1 MSFRALDSVDPDIA
15 NLIRNE
21 YRRQSETLELIASEN
36 LTSPAILEAL
46 GTLLTN
52 KYAEGYP
59 GRRYYGGTGEV
70 IDKIESLAV
79 ERAKQLFGAEYV
91 NVQPHAGSQANAAVY
106 MAVCQ
111 PGDRVMGMDL
121 SAGGHLTHGSP
132 ANFSGKLYEIHSY
145 GVDRETERI
154 DYDSVQKLA
163 EEVRPKMLLAG
174 FSAYSRIVDWQRMRQ
189 IADSVGATLFV
200 DMAHVAGLVAG
211 GVYPSPIP
219 HAAIT
224 STTTQKTLRG
234 AWGAIIL
241 CRNDW
246 QKAIDSAVFPGTQGG
261 PLMHAIAA
269 KAVCFGEALKPDF
282 KRYAKQVVTNA
293 KALSDRLLERGLR
306 IVTGGTDNH
315 LMLIDLRPQKRTG
328 KQVQDIA
335 DTVGITLNRNS
346 IPFDDASK
354 FNPSGVRVGTP
365 LVTTR
370 GMREAE
376 MVVIA
381 DCIADLVERIDDRAT
396 LDSVHE
402 RALELC
408 RSFPIAIAVFAPRNL
423 QTLGLVVVS
432 GLVTGLLIIDDRWSM
447 RPVVKLAV
455 QIGLSLLAVVVF
467 NFQIDYIGLPGGRIV
482 EFALLIA
489 VAVSIFWLVGMQNTV
504 NFLDGADGLAAGVV
518 AIVALILMLAAG
530 QLNQLEVVQLSGAL
544 AGCCGGFLL
553 FNFPPARIFM
563 GDSGAHFLGI

>member
-1 MSFRALDSVDPDIA
+1 VAAPIVTMSFRALDSVDPDIA

-70 IDKIESLAV
+70 IDKVESLAV
-79 ERAKQLFGAEYV
+79 ERAQKLFGADYV
-91 NVQPHAGSQANAAVY
+91 NVQPHSGSQANAAVY

-145 GVDRETERI
+145 GVSRETETI
-154 DYDSVQKLA
+154 DYDAMEKLA
-163 EEVRPKMLLAG
+163 KEIRPKMIIGG
-174 FSAYSRIVDWQRMRQ
+174 FSAYSRVVDWARMRQ
-189 IADSVGATLFV
+189 IADSVEATFFV

-219 HAAIT
+219 HADIV

-241 CRNDW
+241 CRAER
-246 QKAIDSAVFPGTQGG
+246 QKAIDSAVFPGIQGG

-269 KAVCFGEALKPDF
+269 KAVCFHEALKPEF
-282 KRYAKQVVTNA
+282 KVYAKQVVVNA
-293 KALSDRLLERGLR
+293 KALSNQLLKRGLR
-306 IVTGGTDNH
+306 LVSGGTDNH

-346 IPFDDASK
+346 IPYDEASK

-370 GMREAE
+370 GMKEPE

-381 DCIADLVERIDDRAT
+381 DCLADLIERIDDPAT

-402 RALELC
+402 RGLDLC
-408 RSFPIAIAVFAPRNL
+408 RRFP
-423 QTLGLVVVS
+423 
-432 GLVTGLLIIDDRWSM
+432 
-447 RPVVKLAV
+447 
-455 QIGLSLLAVVVF
+455 
-467 NFQIDYIGLPGGRIV
+467 LPYA
-482 EFALLIA
+482 F
-489 VAVSIFWLVGMQNTV
+489 
-504 NFLDGADGLAAGVV
+504 D
-518 AIVALILMLAAG
+518 
-530 QLNQLEVVQLSGAL
+530 
-544 AGCCGGFLL
+544 
-553 FNFPPARIFM
+553 
-563 GDSGAHFLGI
+563 

>member
-1 MSFRALDSVDPDIA
+1 MSFRALDTEDPDVA
-15 NLIRNE
+15 HLIRNE
-21 YRRQSETLELIASEN
+21 FRRQSETLELIASEN

-70 IDKIESLAV
+70 IDKIETLAV
-79 ERAKQLFGAEYV
+79 ERAKQLFGADYV
-91 NVQPHAGSQANAAVY
+91 NVQPHSGSQANAAVY
-106 MAVCQ
+106 MAACK

-154 DYDSVQKLA
+154 DYDAVQRLA
-163 EEVRPKMLLAG
+163 QEVRPKMLLAG
-174 FSAYSRIVDWQRMRQ
+174 FSAYSRVIDWGRMRQ
-189 IADSVGATLFV
+189 IADSVGATFFV

-219 HAAIT
+219 HADIT

-241 CRNDW
+241 CRADW

-269 KAVCFGEALKPDF
+269 KAVCFGEALKPEF
-282 KRYAKQVVTNA
+282 KVYARQVVANA
-293 KALSDRLLERGLR
+293 KAMADRLVARGLR
-306 IVTGGTDNH
+306 LVSGGTDNH

-335 DTVGITLNRNS
+335 EGAGITLNRNS

-370 GMREAE
+370 GMKEAE

-381 DCIADLVERIDDRAT
+381 DCIADLVERIDDPAT

-408 RSFPIAIAVFAPRNL
+408 RKFPIPYAF
-423 QTLGLVVVS
+423 
-432 GLVTGLLIIDDRWSM
+432 D
-447 RPVVKLAV
+447 
-455 QIGLSLLAVVVF
+455 
-467 NFQIDYIGLPGGRIV
+467 
-482 EFALLIA
+482 
-489 VAVSIFWLVGMQNTV
+489 
-504 NFLDGADGLAAGVV
+504 
-518 AIVALILMLAAG
+518 
-530 QLNQLEVVQLSGAL
+530 
-544 AGCCGGFLL
+544 
-553 FNFPPARIFM
+553 
-563 GDSGAHFLGI
+563 

>member
-1 MSFRALDSVDPDIA
+1 MSFRALDREDPEIA
-15 NLIRNE
+15 DLIRKE

-70 IDKIESLAV
+70 IDKIETLAV
-79 ERAKQLFGAEYV
+79 ERAKKLFGADYV

-154 DYDSVQKLA
+154 DYDAMAKLA
-163 EEVRPKMLLAG
+163 EEVRPKMIIGG
-174 FSAYSRIVDWQRMRQ
+174 FSAYSRIVDWGRMRE
-189 IADSVGATLFV
+189 IADSVGATFFV

-211 GVYPSPIP
+211 GQYPSPIP
-219 HAAIT
+219 HADIT
-224 STTTQKTLRG
+224 TTTTQKTLRG

-241 CRNDW
+241 CRAER
-246 QKAIDSAVFPGTQGG
+246 QKAIDSAVFPGIQGG

-282 KRYAKQVVTNA
+282 KVYTKQVVVNA
-293 KALSDRLLERGLR
+293 KAMAGRLMERGLR
-306 IVTGGTDNH
+306 LVSGGTDNH

-328 KQVQDIA
+328 KQVQDVA

-370 GMREAE
+370 GMKEEE
-376 MVVIA
+376 MVAIA
-381 DCIADLVERIDDRAT
+381 DCIADLVDRIDDPAT

-402 RALELC
+402 RALELT
-408 RSFPIAIAVFAPRNL
+408 RKFPIPYAI
-423 QTLGLVVVS
+423 
-432 GLVTGLLIIDDRWSM
+432 D
-447 RPVVKLAV
+447 
-455 QIGLSLLAVVVF
+455 
-467 NFQIDYIGLPGGRIV
+467 
-482 EFALLIA
+482 
-489 VAVSIFWLVGMQNTV
+489 
-504 NFLDGADGLAAGVV
+504 
-518 AIVALILMLAAG
+518 
-530 QLNQLEVVQLSGAL
+530 
-544 AGCCGGFLL
+544 
-553 FNFPPARIFM
+553 
-563 GDSGAHFLGI
+563 

>member
-1 MSFRALDSVDPDIA
+1 MSFRALDQVDPDVA
-15 NLIRNE
+15 QLIRNE
-21 YRRQSETLELIASEN
+21 FRRQSETLELIASEN

-70 IDKIESLAV
+70 IDKIETLAI
-79 ERAKQLFGAEYV
+79 ERAKELFGADYV
-91 NVQPHAGSQANAAVY
+91 NVQPHSGSQANAAVY

-121 SAGGHLTHGSP
+121 SAGGHLTHCSP

-154 DYDSVQKLA
+154 DYDAVQKLA

-174 FSAYSRIVDWQRMRQ
+174 FSAYSRIVDWARMRQ
-189 IADSVGATLFV
+189 IAESVGATLFV

-282 KRYAKQVVTNA
+282 KVYAKQVVVNA
-293 KALSDRLLERGLR
+293 KALAGRLMERGLR
-306 IVTGGTDNH
+306 LVSGGTDNH
-315 LMLIDLRPQKRTG
+315 LMLIDLRPFGLTG
-328 KQVQDIA
+328 KKVQEVA
-335 DTVGITLNRNS
+335 DSVGITVNRNA
-346 IPFDDASK
+346 IPFDEASK
-354 FNPSGVRVGTP
+354 FNPSGVRLGSP
-365 LVTTR
+365 SVTTR
-370 GMREAE
+370 GMGVEE
-376 MVVIA
+376 MTEIG
-381 DCIADLVERIDDRAT
+381 DCIADLVAGIEDQAS
-396 LDSVHE
+396 LDSVRE
-402 RALELC
+402 RTLHLC
-408 RSFPIAIAVFAPRNL
+408 SRFP
-423 QTLGLVVVS
+423 
-432 GLVTGLLIIDDRWSM
+432 
-447 RPVVKLAV
+447 
-455 QIGLSLLAVVVF
+455 
-467 NFQIDYIGLPGGRIV
+467 LPY
-482 EFALLIA
+482 
-489 VAVSIFWLVGMQNTV
+489 
-504 NFLDGADGLAAGVV
+504 
-518 AIVALILMLAAG
+518 
-530 QLNQLEVVQLSGAL
+530 
-544 AGCCGGFLL
+544 GF
-553 FNFPPARIFM
+553 
-563 GDSGAHFLGI
+563 D

>member
-1 MSFRALDSVDPDIA
+1 MTFRALDREDPEIA
-15 NLIRNE
+15 NLIRKE
-21 YRRQSETLELIASEN
+21 FKRQSETLELIASEN

-70 IDKIESLAV
+70 IDKIETLAV
-79 ERAKQLFGAEYV
+79 ERAKKLFGADYV

-145 GVDRETERI
+145 GVSRETELI
-154 DYDSVQKLA
+154 DYDAMQKLA
-163 EEVRPKMLLAG
+163 EEVRPKMIIGG
-174 FSAYSRIVDWQRMRQ
+174 FSAYSRIVDWARMRE
-189 IADSVGATLFV
+189 IADSVGATFFV

-211 GVYPSPIP
+211 GQYPSPIP
-219 HAAIT
+219 FAAIT
-224 STTTQKTLRG
+224 TTTTQKTLRG

-241 CRNDW
+241 CRAEW

-282 KRYAKQVVTNA
+282 KVYAKQVVVNA
-293 KALSDRLLERGLR
+293 KALANRLMERGLR
-306 IVTGGTDNH
+306 LVSGGTDNH

-346 IPFDDASK
+346 IPYDEASK

-376 MVVIA
+376 MLEIA
-381 DCIADLVERIDDRAT
+381 DCIANLVERIDDPAV

-402 RALELC
+402 RALDLC
-408 RSFPIAIAVFAPRNL
+408 RRFP
-423 QTLGLVVVS
+423 
-432 GLVTGLLIIDDRWSM
+432 
-447 RPVVKLAV
+447 
-455 QIGLSLLAVVVF
+455 
-467 NFQIDYIGLPGGRIV
+467 LPYA
-482 EFALLIA
+482 F
-489 VAVSIFWLVGMQNTV
+489 
-504 NFLDGADGLAAGVV
+504 D
-518 AIVALILMLAAG
+518 
-530 QLNQLEVVQLSGAL
+530 
-544 AGCCGGFLL
+544 
-553 FNFPPARIFM
+553 
-563 GDSGAHFLGI
+563 

>member
-1 MSFRALDSVDPDIA
+1 MPTPITTMSFRALDRVDPDIA

-21 YRRQSETLELIASEN
+21 YKRQSETLELIASEN

-70 IDKIESLAV
+70 IDKIETLAV
-79 ERAKQLFGAEYV
+79 ERAKELFGAEYV

-145 GVDRETERI
+145 GVSRETELI
-154 DYDSVQKLA
+154 DYDAMEKLA
-163 EEVRPKMLLAG
+163 EQVRPKMIIGG
-174 FSAYSRIVDWQRMRQ
+174 FSAYSRVVDWARMRQ
-189 IADSVGATLFV
+189 IADSVGATFIV

-211 GVYPSPIP
+211 GQYPSPIP
-219 HAAIT
+219 HAAIVT
-224 STTTQKTLRG
+224 TTTQKTLRG

-241 CRNDW
+241 CRNEH
-246 QKAIDSAVFPGTQGG
+246 QKAIDSAVFPGIQGG

-269 KAVCFGEALKPDF
+269 KAVCFGEALKPEFRD
-282 KRYAKQVVTNA
+282 YARQVVVNA
-293 KALSDRLLERGLR
+293 KALAKRLMERDLR
-306 IVTGGTDNH
+306 LVSGGTDNH
-315 LMLIDLRPQKRTG
+315 LMLVDLRAQKRTG
-328 KQVQDIA
+328 KQVQDVA

-346 IPFDDASK
+346 IPFDEASK

-376 MVVIA
+376 MVEIA
-381 DCIADLVERIDDRAT
+381 DCIADLIEGIDDRAV

-402 RALELC
+402 RTLDLC
-408 RSFPIAIAVFAPRNL
+408 RRFP
-423 QTLGLVVVS
+423 
-432 GLVTGLLIIDDRWSM
+432 
-447 RPVVKLAV
+447 
-455 QIGLSLLAVVVF
+455 
-467 NFQIDYIGLPGGRIV
+467 LPYA
-482 EFALLIA
+482 F
-489 VAVSIFWLVGMQNTV
+489 
-504 NFLDGADGLAAGVV
+504 D
-518 AIVALILMLAAG
+518 
-530 QLNQLEVVQLSGAL
+530 
-544 AGCCGGFLL
+544 
-553 FNFPPARIFM
+553 
-563 GDSGAHFLGI
+563 

>member
-1 MSFRALDSVDPDIA
+1 MSFRALDRVDPDIA
-15 NLIRNE
+15 NLIRKE
-21 YRRQSETLELIASEN
+21 YKRQSETLELIASEN

-70 IDKIESLAV
+70 IDKIETLAV
-79 ERAKQLFGAEYV
+79 ERAKELFGAEYV

-145 GVDRETERI
+145 GVNRETELI
-154 DYDSVQKLA
+154 DYDAMEKLA
-163 EEVRPKMLLAG
+163 EKVRPKMIIGG
-174 FSAYSRIVDWQRMRQ
+174 FSAYSRVVDWARMRQ
-189 IADSVGATLFV
+189 IADAVGATFIV

-211 GVYPSPIP
+211 GEYPSPIP
-219 HAAIT
+219 HAAIVT
-224 STTTQKTLRG
+224 TTTQKTLRG

-241 CRNDW
+241 CRNEH
-246 QKAIDSAVFPGTQGG
+246 QKAIDSAVFPGIQGG

-269 KAVCFGEALKPDF
+269 KAVCFGEALKPEF
-282 KRYAKQVVTNA
+282 KVYARQVVLNA
-293 KALSDRLLERGLR
+293 KALAKRLIERDLR
-306 IVTGGTDNH
+306 LVSGGTDNH
-315 LMLIDLRPQKRTG
+315 LMLVDLRAQKRTG
-328 KQVQDIA
+328 KQVQDVA

-346 IPFDDASK
+346 IPFDEASK

-376 MVVIA
+376 MVEIA
-381 DCIADLVERIDDRAT
+381 DCIADLIERIDDRAV

-402 RALELC
+402 RALDLC
-408 RSFPIAIAVFAPRNL
+408 RRFP
-423 QTLGLVVVS
+423 
-432 GLVTGLLIIDDRWSM
+432 
-447 RPVVKLAV
+447 
-455 QIGLSLLAVVVF
+455 
-467 NFQIDYIGLPGGRIV
+467 LPYA
-482 EFALLIA
+482 F
-489 VAVSIFWLVGMQNTV
+489 
-504 NFLDGADGLAAGVV
+504 D
-518 AIVALILMLAAG
+518 
-530 QLNQLEVVQLSGAL
+530 
-544 AGCCGGFLL
+544 
-553 FNFPPARIFM
+553 
-563 GDSGAHFLGI
+563 

>member
-1 MSFRALDSVDPDIA
+1 MPTPITTMSFRALDRVDPDIA

-21 YRRQSETLELIASEN
+21 YKRQSETLELIASEN

-70 IDKIESLAV
+70 IDKIETLAV
-79 ERAKQLFGAEYV
+79 ERAKELFGAEYV

-145 GVDRETERI
+145 GVSRETELI
-154 DYDSVQKLA
+154 DYDAMERLA
-163 EEVRPKMLLAG
+163 EQVRPKMIIGG
-174 FSAYSRIVDWQRMRQ
+174 FSAYSRVVDWARMRQ
-189 IADSVGATLFV
+189 IADSVGATFIV

-211 GVYPSPIP
+211 GQYPSPIP
-219 HAAIT
+219 HAAIVT
-224 STTTQKTLRG
+224 TTTQKTLRG

-241 CRNDW
+241 CRNEH
-246 QKAIDSAVFPGTQGG
+246 QKAIDSAVFPGIQGG

-269 KAVCFGEALKPDF
+269 KAVCFGEALKPEFRD
-282 KRYAKQVVTNA
+282 YARQVVVNA
-293 KALSDRLLERGLR
+293 KALAKRLMERDLR
-306 IVTGGTDNH
+306 LVSGGTDNH
-315 LMLIDLRPQKRTG
+315 LMLVDLRAQKRTG
-328 KQVQDIA
+328 KQVQDVA

-346 IPFDDASK
+346 IPFDEASK

-376 MVVIA
+376 MVEIA
-381 DCIADLVERIDDRAT
+381 DCIADVIEGIDDRAV

-402 RALELC
+402 RTLDLC
-408 RSFPIAIAVFAPRNL
+408 RRFP
-423 QTLGLVVVS
+423 
-432 GLVTGLLIIDDRWSM
+432 
-447 RPVVKLAV
+447 
-455 QIGLSLLAVVVF
+455 
-467 NFQIDYIGLPGGRIV
+467 LPYA
-482 EFALLIA
+482 F
-489 VAVSIFWLVGMQNTV
+489 
-504 NFLDGADGLAAGVV
+504 D
-518 AIVALILMLAAG
+518 
-530 QLNQLEVVQLSGAL
+530 
-544 AGCCGGFLL
+544 
-553 FNFPPARIFM
+553 
-563 GDSGAHFLGI
+563 

>member
-1 MSFRALDSVDPDIA
+1 MATPITTMSFRALDKVDPDVA
-15 NLIRNE
+15 NLIRKE
-21 YRRQSETLELIASEN
+21 YKRQSETLELIASEN

-70 IDKIESLAV
+70 IDKIETLAV
-79 ERAKQLFGAEYV
+79 ERAKELFGAEYV

-145 GVDRETERI
+145 GVNRETELI
-154 DYDSVQKLA
+154 DYDAMEKLA
-163 EEVRPKMLLAG
+163 ESVRPKMIIGG
-174 FSAYSRIVDWQRMRQ
+174 FSAYSRVVDWARMRQ
-189 IADSVGATLFV
+189 IADAVGATFIV

-211 GVYPSPIP
+211 GQYPSPIP
-219 HAAIT
+219 HAAIVT
-224 STTTQKTLRG
+224 TTTQKTLRG

-241 CRNDW
+241 CRNEH
-246 QKAIDSAVFPGTQGG
+246 QKAIDSAVFPGIQGG

-269 KAVCFGEALKPDF
+269 KAVCFGEALKPEF
-282 KRYAKQVVTNA
+282 KVYARQVVLNA
-293 KALSDRLLERGLR
+293 KALAKRLMERDLR
-306 IVTGGTDNH
+306 LVSGGTDNH
-315 LMLIDLRPQKRTG
+315 LMLVDLRAQKRTG
-328 KQVQDIA
+328 KQVQNVA

-346 IPFDDASK
+346 IPFDEASK

-376 MVVIA
+376 MVEIA
-381 DCIADLVERIDDRAT
+381 DCIADLIERIDDRAV

-402 RALELC
+402 RALDLC
-408 RSFPIAIAVFAPRNL
+408 RRFP
-423 QTLGLVVVS
+423 
-432 GLVTGLLIIDDRWSM
+432 
-447 RPVVKLAV
+447 
-455 QIGLSLLAVVVF
+455 
-467 NFQIDYIGLPGGRIV
+467 LPYA
-482 EFALLIA
+482 F
-489 VAVSIFWLVGMQNTV
+489 
-504 NFLDGADGLAAGVV
+504 D
-518 AIVALILMLAAG
+518 
-530 QLNQLEVVQLSGAL
+530 
-544 AGCCGGFLL
+544 
-553 FNFPPARIFM
+553 
-563 GDSGAHFLGI
+563 

>member
-1 MSFRALDSVDPDIA
+1 M
-15 NLIRNE
+15 
-21 YRRQSETLELIASEN
+21 
-36 LTSPAILEAL
+36 
-46 GTLLTN
+46 
-52 KYAEGYP
+52 
-59 GRRYYGGTGEV
+59 
-70 IDKIESLAV
+70 
-79 ERAKQLFGAEYV
+79 
-91 NVQPHAGSQANAAVY
+91 
-106 MAVCQ
+106 
-111 PGDRVMGMDL
+111 
-121 SAGGHLTHGSP
+121 
-132 ANFSGKLYEIHSY
+132 
-145 GVDRETERI
+145 
-154 DYDSVQKLA
+154 QKLA

-174 FSAYSRIVDWQRMRQ
+174 FSAYSRIVDWGRMRE

-211 GVYPSPIP
+211 GAYPSPIP

-241 CRNDW
+241 CRDDW

-269 KAVCFGEALKPDF
+269 KAVCFGEALKPEF
-282 KRYAKQVVTNA
+282 KQYAKQVVVNA
-293 KALSDRLLERGLR
+293 KAMADRLVARGLR
-306 IVTGGTDNH
+306 LVSGGTDSH

-370 GMREAE
+370 GMGEGE

-381 DCIADLVERIDDRAT
+381 DCIADLVERIDDPAT

-408 RSFPIAIAVFAPRNL
+408 RKFPIPYAF
-423 QTLGLVVVS
+423 
-432 GLVTGLLIIDDRWSM
+432 D
-447 RPVVKLAV
+447 
-455 QIGLSLLAVVVF
+455 
-467 NFQIDYIGLPGGRIV
+467 
-482 EFALLIA
+482 
-489 VAVSIFWLVGMQNTV
+489 
-504 NFLDGADGLAAGVV
+504 
-518 AIVALILMLAAG
+518 
-530 QLNQLEVVQLSGAL
+530 
-544 AGCCGGFLL
+544 
-553 FNFPPARIFM
+553 
-563 GDSGAHFLGI
+563 